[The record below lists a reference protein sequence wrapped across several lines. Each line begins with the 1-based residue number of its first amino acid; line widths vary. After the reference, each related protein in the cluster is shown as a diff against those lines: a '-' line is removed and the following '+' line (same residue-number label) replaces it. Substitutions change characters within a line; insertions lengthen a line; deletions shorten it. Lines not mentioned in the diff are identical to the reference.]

1 MKLLRYGSPGME
13 RPGLLDPQGKIRSL
27 DGLLPDMGGA
37 MLAESQLDRLRK
49 LDPHSLPLVQGAPR
63 LGPPVAG
70 VGNVI
75 AVGLNYPGHGAQYE
89 LPSEPILFS
98 KHTGAISG
106 PNDPIRIPP
115 GATKVDWEVE
125 LAVVI
130 GQVARRVPAGRAI
143 DHIAGYTIAN
153 DVSERDFQNQ
163 RGGQLIKGKSWE
175 SFCPLGP
182 WLVTTDEAPDP
193 QNIRLRLDVNRHRVQ
208 DASTANMIFPVRELV
223 SYVSHFMVLQP
234 GDVILTGTP
243 PGVGMSFGRYLKA
256 GDDIDLGAS
265 GLGSQRQR
273 VLDCVQQPLQAS
285 AG

>member
-130 GQVARRVPAGRAI
+130 GQVARRVPAARAI
-143 DHIAGYTIAN
+143 DHVAGYTIAN
-153 DVSERDFQNQ
+153 DVSERDFQHQ

-193 QNIRLRLDVNRHRVQ
+193 QNIHLRLDVNRHRVQ

-223 SYVSHFMVLQP
+223 SYVSYFMVLQP

-243 PGVGMSFGRYLKA
+243 PGVGMSSGRYLKA
-256 GDDIDLGAS
+256 GDDIDLGAT
-265 GLGSQRQR
+265 GLGAQRQR
-273 VLDCVQQPLQAS
+273 VLGSMPQPLQTS
-285 AG
+285 V

>member
-130 GQVARRVPAGRAI
+130 GQVARRVPAARAI
-143 DHIAGYTIAN
+143 DHVAGYTIAN
-153 DVSERDFQNQ
+153 DVSERDFQHQ

-193 QNIRLRLDVNRHRVQ
+193 QNIHLRLDVNRHRVQ

-223 SYVSHFMVLQP
+223 SYVSYFMVLQP

-243 PGVGMSFGRYLKA
+243 PGVGMSCGRYLKA
-256 GDDIDLGAS
+256 GDDIDLGAT
-265 GLGSQRQR
+265 GLGAQRQR
-273 VLDCVQQPLQAS
+273 VLGSMPQPLQTS
-285 AG
+285 V